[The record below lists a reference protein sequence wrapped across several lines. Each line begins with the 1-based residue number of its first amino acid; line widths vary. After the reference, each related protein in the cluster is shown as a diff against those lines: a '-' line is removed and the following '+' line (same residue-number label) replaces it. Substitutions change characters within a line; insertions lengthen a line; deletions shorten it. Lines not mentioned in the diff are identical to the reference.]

1 MCQEKIEKKDI
12 SNKLVEIIEEISGIK
27 VKNPEECLFDMTNN
41 LSAELFVYIL
51 LRIKDEF
58 KVAINDD
65 FVESLK
71 NYSINDIT
79 ESIVKNS
86 SN

>member
-1 MCQEKIEKKDI
+1 MCQEKKDI

-27 VKNPEECLFDMTNN
+27 VENSEECLFDMTNN

-51 LRIKDEF
+51 LRIKDDF

-65 FVESLK
+65 FVASLK